1 MKKALAM
8 ILAICLC
15 VCLAACGQQATP
27 AAETPAAAP
36 AAAPAADKPAESS
49 TAAAAPAA
57 EAPPEVTIRIAHQSV
72 ENSEIH
78 MGLAKLAELL
88 EAADVNFKV
97 EMYPNKQLVA
107 SDPDAIEAVELGE
120 IDVTSVAEMQFATTC
135 QAFYVFN
142 ANYLFDSVDDAEATL
157 SPSGELG
164 AALRQAAIDGNY
176 GCQVGTF
183 FGGSPRGFFT
193 TKKQVTLPSDM
204 AGLKIRSADNPINI
218 SELEAMGC
226 STVIIAGGEL
236 YTAFQQGAAD
246 GYISAITSHVNA
258 GWLDVAPYC
267 VDTMQTIYIPTILVN
282 TAKLNSMTDVQRAAF
297 DKAMEEATA
306 YEWNVMREQLAGIFD
321 QMEELQ
327 AEGKCTLTRLTDEQ
341 RAEWKA
347 VMVPATE
354 DMVKEKLGDFA
365 YLLDYVR

>member
-1 MKKALAM
+1 MKKTLEL
-8 ILAICLC
+8 ILALCLC
-15 VCLAACGQQATP
+15 VSLAACGSSPSP
-27 AAETPAAAP
+27 AANEKDDVNTAAP
-36 AAAPAADKPAESS
+36 
-49 TAAAAPAA
+49 AAPAA
-57 EAPPEVTIRIAHQSV
+57 ENPADTAPAAEKQPEVAIRIAHQST
-72 ENSEIH
+72 ENTEIH
-78 MGLAKLAELL
+78 LGLAKLAELL
-88 EAADVNFKV
+88 EAADVGFKV
-97 EMYPNKQLVA
+97 DMYPNKQLVG

-142 ANYLFDSVDDAEATL
+142 ANYLFDGVDDAEAKLGTA
-157 SPSGELG
+157 GDLG
-164 AALRQAAIDGNY
+164 AALRQAAVDGDY
-176 GCQVGTF
+176 GCQVATF

-193 TKKQVTLPSDM
+193 TKKQVVTPADM

-218 SELEAMGC
+218 AELEAMGS

-246 GYISAITSHVNA
+246 GYISAITSHVNS

-282 TAKLNSMTDVQRAAF
+282 TAKLDSMTDVQRAAW
-297 DKAMEEATA
+297 DKAVEEATA
-306 YEWNVMREQLAGIFD
+306 YEWDVMREQLAGIFD
-321 QMEELQ
+321 QMAGLE
-327 AEGKCTLTRLTDEQ
+327 AEGKCTVTRLTDDQ

-354 DMVKEKLGDFA
+354 EMVKEMLGDYT

>member
-1 MKKALAM
+1 MKKILGM
-8 ILAICLC
+8 ILVLCLC
-15 VCLAACGQQATP
+15 VSIAACGQ
-27 AAETPAAAP
+27 
-36 AAAPAADKPAESS
+36 PAEKDNSS
-49 TAAAAPAA
+49 TNPPDASATAPSTDPSADNTSDA
-57 EAPPEVTIRIAHQSV
+57 EEQPEVTIRIAHQST
-72 ENSEIH
+72 ENTEIH
-78 MGLAKLAELL
+78 LGLAKLAELL

-97 EMYPNKQLVA
+97 EMYPNKQLVG

-135 QAFYVFN
+135 EAFYVFN
-142 ANYLFDSVDDAEATL
+142 ANYLFDGVDDAEAKL
-157 SPSGELG
+157 GAGSELG
-164 AALRQAAIDGNY
+164 AALRQAAIDGGY
-176 GCQVGTF
+176 GCQVAAF

-193 TKKQVTLPSDM
+193 TKKQVVTPADM

-218 SELEAMGC
+218 AELEAMGS

-246 GYISAITSHVNA
+246 GYISAITSHVNS

-282 TAKLNSMTDVQRAAF
+282 TAKLESMTDVQRAAW
-297 DKAMEEATA
+297 DKAVDEATA
-306 YEWNVMREQLAGIFD
+306 YEWDVMREQLDGIFE
-321 QMEELQ
+321 QMAELE
-327 AEGKCTLTRLTDEQ
+327 AEGKCTVTRLTDEQ

-354 DMVKEKLGDFA
+354 DMVKEKLGNYA